1 MSRLKPELNT
11 QTQDNFT
18 SFPKKKKRKKKIN
31 VPSVTFAQTSVTI
44 VTNGINWTTD
54 LNW

>member
-11 QTQDNFT
+11 QMHDNFN
-18 SFPKKKKRKKKIN
+18 SLPKKKKKREKKVN
-31 VPSVTFAQTSVTI
+31 FPSVTFAQTSVNYC
-44 VTNGINWTTD
+44 NGTNWTTD